1 MPLDNNQHYDVNVRS
16 VWGSMVTG
24 GRVSHLHELMAT
36 LNSPSMSQPTYSSI
50 EQEIG
55 DLLGDVVQEDLLAAG
70 AVICDGGWSKRSH
83 KHTYNALGGGVA
95 VIIVAETQKP
105 LYIGVCYPIKI
116 NETDKQAAVRLL
128 QRDIHDIHN
137 SVHQVIIADVQ
148 IFVKADSRQIL
159 LFLQMLILNLM
170 VITKCPRMKIYQ
182 IFLRKFPTYGQ
193 KQHHFSYR
201 KIHVATNISENLTSM
216 IMRDVG
222 VLLDRVAK

>member
-50 EQEIG
+50 EQEI

-70 AVICDGGWSKRSH
+70 AKNCKCC
-83 KHTYNALGGGVA
+83 
-95 VIIVAETQKP
+95 Q
-105 LYIGVCYPIKI
+105 VCYPIKI